1 MIFGLAVL
9 SVSQDIKWGRISTE
23 INRYIDSYL
32 GVEVLFFQSVIND
45 LMFNLPR

>member
-23 INRYIDSYL
+23 INHYILDSVSLSY
-32 GVEVLFFQSVIND
+32 FFSQ
-45 LMFNLPR
+45 